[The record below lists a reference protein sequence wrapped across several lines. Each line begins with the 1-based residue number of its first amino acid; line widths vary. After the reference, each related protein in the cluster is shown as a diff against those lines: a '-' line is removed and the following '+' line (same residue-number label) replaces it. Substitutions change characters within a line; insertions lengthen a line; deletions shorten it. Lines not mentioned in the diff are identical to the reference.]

1 MNLPTNRIAC
11 TLFCA
16 SIAILSACNAL
27 PESPAVP
34 AVIVD
39 ADDNSRAELQ
49 QAVANMLNNS
59 AVILANDALTTNS
72 LLIIERKQLLGRE
85 ISEPEQFRLW
95 LDGNICLLEHQGTG
109 EQQSLLGTR
118 CRPEG

>member
-1 MNLPTNRIAC
+1 MNLVANRLAY
-11 TLFCA
+11 TLFCTP
-16 SIAILSACNAL
+16 IALLSACNAL

-39 ADDNSRAELQ
+39 ADDSSRAELQ
-49 QAVANMLNNS
+49 QAVANRLNNS

-95 LDGNICLLEHQGTG
+95 LHGNYCFLEHRGTG
-109 EQQSLLGTR
+109 ERQRLLDTR
-118 CRPEG
+118 CRAEQ

>member
-1 MNLPTNRIAC
+1 MNLPTNRVAY
-11 TLFCA
+11 TLFYTL
-16 SIAILSACNAL
+16 IAMLSACNAL

-39 ADDNSRAELQ
+39 ADDNSRAQLQ
-49 QAVANMLNNS
+49 QAVAKMLNN
-59 AVILANDALTTNS
+59 ATVMLANDALTRNS

-95 LDGNICLLEHQGTG
+95 LDGNLCLLEHQGTG
-109 EQQSLLGTR
+109 EQQPLLGTR
-118 CRPEG
+118 CRPES